1 MNYIHILKTL
11 PRHGS
16 GGEGGEEGGEG
27 LGEGGG
33 GPSLPTVSSTST
45 SNILGKSI
53 RLSASVTSAGGGT
66 VSSRGFY
73 FGTNSNA
80 SSNTQYSSGAGVG
93 SFIRTISGLTSS
105 ETYYF
110 AAYAVNEA
118 GTRVAATQ
126 NVNNVTTF
134 KASGQI
140 TMTELKEAFD
150 SPQASSNVSLDFL
163 AQTTGLNINTN
174 ISFSDFYGHTPNLTV
189 FYRGGTCNGTT
200 NTATYHGGAGTV
212 PVSGDYI
219 FTSQFGGRV
228 NFLSNGT
235 YGFNTN
241 GLNSQTVTRQFIVS
255 SGKVTSIS
263 VCSGGGGRPSERR
276 LKYNIEFI
284 GDSPLGIPMYHF
296 NYKNKLYGEGRFVG
310 TMVDDLQ
317 RLGFEDTLIYTN
329 DGILVNYD
337 MIDVNFKY
345 IGD

>member
-11 PRHGS
+11 PRHGA
-16 GGEGGEEGGEG
+16 GGGEGEGGEGP
-27 LGEGGG
+27 G
-33 GPSLPTVSSTST
+33 GPSLPAVSSTTT

-53 RLSASVTSAGGGT
+53 TLSASVVSAGGGT
-66 VSSRGFY
+66 VSARGFY

-93 SFIRTISGLTSS
+93 GFTRTITGLTSS

-118 GTRVAATQ
+118 GTKVAATQ

-163 AQTTGLNINTN
+163 AQTTGLNINSN
-174 ISFSDFYGHTPNLTV
+174 ISFSDFYGHTPSLTL
-189 FYRGGTCNGTT
+189 FYRGSSCGSTT
-200 NTATYHGGAGTV
+200 SNATYHGGVGTV

-235 YGFNTN
+235 YGFTSN
-241 GLNSQTVTRQFIVS
+241 GLSGQTVTKQFVVS
-255 SGKVTSIS
+255 SGKVTS
-263 VCSGGGGRPSERR
+263 VTLCSGGGSGNSGGW
-276 LKYNIEFI
+276 Y
-284 GDSPLGIPMYHF
+284 
-296 NYKNKLYGEGRFVG
+296 RF
-310 TMVDDLQ
+310 
-317 RLGFEDTLIYTN
+317 
-329 DGILVNYD
+329 
-337 MIDVNFKY
+337 
-345 IGD
+345 

>member
-1 MNYIHILKTL
+1 MTNYIHILKTL
-11 PRHGS
+11 PRQSFAGGK
-16 GGEGGEEGGEG
+16 GGEGGEG
-27 LGEGGG
+27 GGG
-33 GPSLPTVSSTST
+33 GPSLPTVSSTTT

-53 RLSASVTSAGGGT
+53 TLSASVVSAGGGT

-93 SFIRTISGLTSS
+93 SFTRTISGLTSS

-110 AAYAVNEA
+110 AAYAINEA
-118 GTRVAATQ
+118 GTKVAATQ

-150 SPQASSNVSLDFL
+150 SPQASSNISLDFL

-189 FYRGGTCNGTT
+189 FYRGSSCGSTT
-200 NTATYHGGAGTV
+200 NIATYHGGAGTV

-235 YGFNTN
+235 YGFNSN
-241 GLNSQTVTRQFIVS
+241 GLNSQTVTKQFVVS
-255 SGKVTSIS
+255 SGKVTSVTLCS
-263 VCSGGGGRPSERR
+263 SGGGGNS
-276 LKYNIEFI
+276 
-284 GDSPLGIPMYHF
+284 GG
-296 NYKNKLYGEGRFVG
+296 
-310 TMVDDLQ
+310 
-317 RLGFEDTLIYTN
+317 
-329 DGILVNYD
+329 
-337 MIDVNFKY
+337 
-345 IGD
+345 